1 MRVLEFS
8 YDSVPNAMAVKR
20 STKAPHAG
28 PSPQILRA
36 LLRLREMIVTGELP
50 ASRRVPE
57 LQLVQR
63 VGVSRTPLR
72 LAMEQLAH
80 EGLLVRRATGGF
92 VVREFTPREIRDAIE
107 LRGALEGT
115 AARLGAERGLAA
127 EEREQLFALVEASEA
142 IVSRA
147 AETLPNFQDYLDAND
162 RFHRRLVELS
172 GNSWLQGVMAQVTS
186 LPFASPNAFVL
197 TQATSSDAR
206 RVLTIAQEHHRAI
219 ADAIAG
225 RDGSRAEALAR
236 EHARLAL
243 RYLDSVMRDR
253 ERFGRL
259 PGAAL
264 VRL

>member
-1 MRVLEFS
+1 MS
-8 YDSVPNAMAVKR
+8 R
-20 STKAPHAG
+20 SKSGKSARGG

-57 LQLVQR
+57 LQLVER

-92 VVREFTPREIRDAIE
+92 VVREFTPKEVRDAIE

-115 AARLGAERGLAA
+115 AARLAAERGLSA
-127 EEREQLFALVEASEA
+127 EERDSLFGLVDASDV
-142 IVSRA
+142 IVSKA
-147 AETLPNFQDYLDAND
+147 ADTLPDFQEYLNANE
-162 RFHRRLVELS
+162 RFHGRLVELS
-172 GNSWLQGVMAQVTS
+172 GNGWLQGVMAQVTS

-225 RDGSRAEALAR
+225 RDCARADALAR

-243 RYLDSVMRDR
+243 RYLDSVIRDR

>member
-1 MRVLEFS
+1 VS
-8 YDSVPNAMAVKR
+8 R
-20 STKAPHAG
+20 SKSGKSTRGG

-57 LQLVQR
+57 LQLVER

-92 VVREFTPREIRDAIE
+92 VVREFTPKEVRDAIE

-115 AARLGAERGLAA
+115 AARLAAERGLSA
-127 EEREQLFALVEASEA
+127 EERESLFSLVDASDV
-142 IVSRA
+142 IVSKA
-147 AETLPNFQDYLDAND
+147 ADTLPDFQEYLDAND
-162 RFHRRLVELS
+162 RFHRRLIELS
-172 GNSWLQGVMAQVTS
+172 GNGWLQGVMAQVTS

-225 RDGSRAEALAR
+225 RDCARADALAR

-243 RYLDSVMRDR
+243 RYLDSVIRDR

>member
-1 MRVLEFS
+1 MS
-8 YDSVPNAMAVKR
+8 R
-20 STKAPHAG
+20 SKSGKAPRGG

-57 LQLVQR
+57 LQLVER

-80 EGLLVRRATGGF
+80 EGLLARRATGGF
-92 VVREFTPREIRDAIE
+92 VVREFTPKEVRDAIE

-115 AARLGAERGLAA
+115 AARLAAERGLST
-127 EEREQLFALVEASEA
+127 EERDGMFELVDTSEA

-147 AETLPNFQDYLDAND
+147 ADTLPNFQEYLDANE

-172 GNSWLQGVMAQVTS
+172 GNGWLQGVMTQVTS

-225 RDGSRAEALAR
+225 RDCARADALAR

-243 RYLDSVMRDR
+243 RYLDSVIRDR

>member
-1 MRVLEFS
+1 VS
-8 YDSVPNAMAVKR
+8 R
-20 STKAPHAG
+20 SKPGKPRGG

-57 LQLVQR
+57 LQLVER

-92 VVREFTPREIRDAIE
+92 VVREFTPKEVRDAIE

-115 AARLGAERGLAA
+115 AARLAAERGLST
-127 EEREQLFALVEASEA
+127 EERDGLFALVDASEA
-142 IVSRA
+142 IVSKA
-147 AETLPNFQDYLDAND
+147 ADTLPDFQQYLDANE

-172 GNSWLQGVMAQVTS
+172 GNGWLQGVMAQVTS

-225 RDGSRAEALAR
+225 RDCARADALAR

-243 RYLDSVMRDR
+243 RYLDSVIRDR